1 MGGTTIKLCLSF
13 PCCFWCTFYN
23 FKASNSSV
31 LCLILI
37 TAVFCFSGLTDEV
50 LWSILRR
57 GCQNL
62 TSLDLSQS
70 PHFLTEFAVLCIGR
84 SPYIFLPQNS
94 FLLKDGNSN
103 CGMQFIVCAKPW
115 YNNLTKVLSQ
125 TFWCRI
131 QHPYHRPS
139 HLLHSLLHQSQNK
152 IKHKAMLFKLSCKQS
167 SNVAVRII
175 WKGSQ
180 KMTQLLL

>member
-31 LCLILI
+31 LCLLI
-37 TAVFCFSGLTDEV
+37 TAVLCFSGLTDEV

-84 SPYIFLPQNS
+84 SLDIFLPQNS
-94 FLLKDGNSN
+94 FLLKDG
-103 CGMQFIVCAKPW
+103 GMQTVACSLLYVLSLGTITSPRFYPRPFDVGLSILTTGHHIPSIVC
-115 YNNLTKVLSQ
+115 YTNHRTK
-125 TFWCRI
+125 
-131 QHPYHRPS
+131 
-139 HLLHSLLHQSQNK
+139 
-152 IKHKAMLFKLSCKQS
+152 
-167 SNVAVRII
+167 
-175 WKGSQ
+175 
-180 KMTQLLL
+180 

>member
-31 LCLILI
+31 LCLLI
-37 TAVFCFSGLTDEV
+37 TAVLCFSGLTDEV

-84 SPYIFLPQNS
+84 SLDIFLPQNS

-103 CGMQFIVCAKPW
+103 CGMQLIVCAKPW

-139 HLLHSLLHQSQNK
+139 HLLHSLLHHSQNK

-175 WKGSQ
+175 SKGSQ

>member
-31 LCLILI
+31 LCLLI
-37 TAVFCFSGLTDEV
+37 TAVLCFSGLTDEV

-84 SPYIFLPQNS
+84 SLDIFLPQNS

-139 HLLHSLLHQSQNK
+139 HLLHSLQHQLQNK
-152 IKHKAMLFKLSCKQS
+152 TKHKARLLFKLSCK
-167 SNVAVRII
+167 
-175 WKGSQ
+175 
-180 KMTQLLL
+180 

>member
-31 LCLILI
+31 LCLLI
-37 TAVFCFSGLTDEV
+37 TAVLCFSGLTDEV

-84 SPYIFLPQNS
+84 SLDIFLSQNS

-103 CGMQFIVCAKPW
+103 CGMQFIVCAKPC

-139 HLLHSLLHQSQNK
+139 HLLLSLQHQLQNK
-152 IKHKAMLFKLSCKQS
+152 TKHKARLLFKLSCK
-167 SNVAVRII
+167 
-175 WKGSQ
+175 
-180 KMTQLLL
+180 